1 MQIDSNIFKAYDIR
15 GIYPSQINEKIAESI
30 GRAFITFTEAVTVIV
45 GRDMRQSSPPLFNG
59 VTHGIITSGTNIS
72 DIGLVS
78 TDQFYYA
85 CATQNLPGIMITAS
99 HNPAEYGGFKMLK
112 EMPYVIGNNTGLQQ
126 IHQIIETENFH
137 NTNRTATIQ
146 TCDLTDDFVEFAL
159 SVIDPDAITP
169 IQIAVDPRSGMVGP
183 ILQKVFNPLPVN
195 LSGFNLKANG
205 QLPIG
210 QGLDPKQAQNHADLQ
225 KYVVD
230 KNADVGFAFDGD
242 GDRFFVVDDRGQF
255 VPSDFIIALI
265 AEYLLQKHPGSKVI
279 YDIRGSWAIRDT
291 IEINNGTPI
300 IERVG
305 HSFIKPT
312 MMNQDAIFGGE
323 GSGPYYFRD
332 FFYADSGIIPALIL
346 TEILSKKRAKLSTLL
361 LPFEEKYFLSEEV
374 NIQIKNGDADKK
386 IDSIRQRYY
395 KSAIVNE
402 LDGLSVE
409 FDDWHFNLRKSNTEP
424 LIRLNLEAR
433 SYQMMTAKLVE
444 IIKLIGS

>member
-45 GRDMRQSSPPLFNG
+45 GRDMRQSSPPLFNA

-112 EMPYVIGNNTGLQQ
+112 EMPHVIGNDTGLQQ

-146 TCDLTDDFVEFAL
+146 TCDLTDDFVKFAL
-159 SVIDPDAITP
+159 SVIDTDAITP
-169 IQIAVDPRSGMVGP
+169 IQIAVDPRSGMAGP

-210 QGLDPKQAQNHADLQ
+210 QGLDPKQAQNHADL
-225 KYVVD
+225 
-230 KNADVGFAFDGD
+230 
-242 GDRFFVVDDRGQF
+242 
-255 VPSDFIIALI
+255 
-265 AEYLLQKHPGSKVI
+265 
-279 YDIRGSWAIRDT
+279 
-291 IEINNGTPI
+291 
-300 IERVG
+300 
-305 HSFIKPT
+305 
-312 MMNQDAIFGGE
+312 
-323 GSGPYYFRD
+323 
-332 FFYADSGIIPALIL
+332 
-346 TEILSKKRAKLSTLL
+346 
-361 LPFEEKYFLSEEV
+361 
-374 NIQIKNGDADKK
+374 
-386 IDSIRQRYY
+386 
-395 KSAIVNE
+395 
-402 LDGLSVE
+402 
-409 FDDWHFNLRKSNTEP
+409 
-424 LIRLNLEAR
+424 
-433 SYQMMTAKLVE
+433 
-444 IIKLIGS
+444 

>member
-1 MQIDSNIFKAYDIR
+1 MQIDSDIFKAYDIR

-30 GRAFITFTEAVTVIV
+30 GRAFIVFTGAVTVVV
-45 GRDMRQSSPPLFNG
+45 GRDMRQSSPLLFNA
-59 VTHGIITSGTNIS
+59 VTHGIITSGANVT

-99 HNPAEYGGFKMLK
+99 HNPAEYGGFKMVK
-112 EMPYVIGNNTGLQQ
+112 EMPCVIGGDTGLQQ
-126 IHQIIETENFH
+126 IHQIIETDSFH
-137 NTNRTATIQ
+137 DTDRVATVQACNLI
-146 TCDLTDDFVEFAL
+146 DEFVEFVL
-159 SVIDPDAITP
+159 SIIDVDSITP

-195 LSGFNLKANG
+195 LSGFNLKADG
-205 QLPIG
+205 RLPVG
-210 QGLDPKQAQNHADLQ
+210 QGLDPKQPQNHADLQ
-225 KYVVD
+225 RYVVD
-230 KNADVGFAFDGD
+230 QNADVGFAFDGD

-265 AEYLLQKHPGSKVI
+265 AEYLLLKHPESKIV

-291 IEINNGTPI
+291 VEANKGIPI

-312 MMNQDAIFGGE
+312 MMNRDAIFGGE
-323 GSGPYYFRD
+323 GSGHYYFRD

-346 TEILSKKRAKLSTLL
+346 TEILSEKQKKLSTLL
-361 LPFEEKYFLSEEV
+361 QPYEEKYFLSEEV
-374 NIQIKNGDADKK
+374 NTQIKNGDPDGK
-386 IDSIRQRYY
+386 IESIRRMYHQ
-395 KSAIVNE
+395 SATVND

-433 SYQMMTAKLVE
+433 SHQIMIEKRAE

>member
-30 GRAFITFTEAVTVIV
+30 GRAFITFTRAVTVVV
-45 GRDMRQSSPPLFNG
+45 GHDMRQSSLPLFNA
-59 VTHGIITSGTNIS
+59 VTHGIITSGAHII

-85 CATQNLPGIMITAS
+85 CATKNLPGIMITAS

-112 EMPYVIGNNTGLQQ
+112 EMPHVIGNNTGLQQ
-126 IHQIIETENFH
+126 IHQIIETNNFYK
-137 NTNRTATIQ
+137 TDRTATIQ
-146 TCDLTDDFVEFAL
+146 TCNLTDDFVKFAL
-159 SVIDPDAITP
+159 STIDADSIIP
-169 IQIAVDPRSGMVGP
+169 IQIAADPRSGMVGP
-183 ILQKVFNPLPVN
+183 ILQKIFNPLPVN

-205 QLPIG
+205 KLPAG
-210 QGLDPKQAQNHADLQ
+210 QGLDPKQPQNHTDLQ
-225 KYVVD
+225 QYVVD
-230 KNADVGFAFDGD
+230 QNADVGFAFDGD

-265 AEYLLQKHPGSKVI
+265 AEHLLQKHPGSKII

-291 IEINNGTPI
+291 IEANNGIPI

-323 GSGPYYFRD
+323 GSGHYYFRD

-346 TEILSKKRAKLSTLL
+346 TEILSEKRTKLSTLL
-361 LPFEEKYFLSEEV
+361 LPFEEKYFLSEEI
-374 NIQIKNGDADKK
+374 NIQIKNGDTEKK
-386 IDSIRQRYY
+386 IDSIRQKYY
-395 KSAIVNE
+395 QSANVNN
-402 LDGLSVE
+402 LDGLSIE

-424 LIRLNLEAR
+424 LIRLNLEAQ
-433 SYQMMTAKLVE
+433 SHKKMAKKRRE
-444 IIKLIGS
+444 IIKMIRS